1 MTEALAEYT
10 LPPPQED
17 EWVPAAGPWDWVR
30 RNLFRSWIDGIV
42 TVVAAFVIAY
52 VVYRAGK
59 FVFVSGRWEVVRRNL
74 ALFMVGPNY
83 PREQLWRVGVG
94 LCLIAGYGGIV
105 AGYVYRRRIVTGRE
119 DQRRPSVVR
128 RVGDLDVR
136 LWPLLLGLVVLLG
149 LTTTPGPTVVV
160 VLVVAS
166 AIVGRIVGGCLVR
179 RIWLGAI
186 VAVGVV
192 GPFLLLWFLTRPA
205 PVSEWGGMMLNVF
218 LAAAGIGLSFPLG
231 VLLAL
236 GRRAGRRTESRAG
249 GIVVALLLSVPVV
262 VLLVRRGVDP
272 EDVMTWVLLA
282 VAVLLGVGGYRI
294 GRTSTLP
301 LVRVVSITYIEFFR
315 GVPLYVLLLLGGVAI
330 GFFLPR
336 GMETPGVITRAVVVF
351 TVFTAAYI
359 AEIVRGGLQSLPR
372 GQTEAAQ
379 ALGLSPV
386 KTTALIVL
394 PQALR
399 NVIPAIVGQFISL
412 FKDTTLAGAAMS
424 GITEVFRVRSI
435 ATGQADFRGQ
445 QLVPEILTFMMFL
458 FWVGCITMSRESQR
472 LERRLG
478 VGTR

>member
-10 LPPPQED
+10 LPPPLE
-17 EWVPAAGPWDWVR
+17 EESEPAAGPWDWAR

-42 TVVAAFVIAY
+42 TIVAAVVIAY
-52 VVYRAGK
+52 VIYRAGK
-59 FVFVSGRWEVVRRNL
+59 FVFVSGRWEIVRRNL
-74 ALFMVGPNY
+74 ALFLVGGY
-83 PREQLWRVGVG
+83 PRDELWRVGLG

-119 DQRRPSVVR
+119 DERHPSIVR
-128 RVGDLDVR
+128 RVIDLVAR
-136 LWPLLLGLVVLLG
+136 LWPLLLGVVVLLA
-149 LTTTPGPTVVV
+149 LSTTPGPTVLT
-160 VLVVAS
+160 VLIVAS
-166 AIVGRIVGGCLVR
+166 AVVGRLVGARLAQ
-179 RIWLGAI
+179 RIWLVPI
-186 VAVGVV
+186 VAVGVI
-192 GPFLLLWFLTRPA
+192 GPFLLIWFLTRPA
-205 PVSEWGGMMLNVF
+205 SLSEWGGMMLNVF

-231 VLLAL
+231 LLLAL
-236 GRRAGRRTESRAG
+236 GRRAGRRTESRTG
-249 GIVVALLLSVPVV
+249 GIVVAALLSVPVL

-272 EDVMTWVLLA
+272 SDVMTWVLLA
-282 VAVLLGVGGYRI
+282 GAVLLGVAGYRI
-294 GRTSTLP
+294 GRASTLP
-301 LVRVVSITYIEFFR
+301 LVRVVSIAYIEFFR
-315 GVPLYVLLLLGGVAI
+315 GVPLYVLLLLGGIAI

-336 GMETPGVITRAVVVF
+336 GMEAPGVITRAVVVF

-412 FKDTTLAGAAMS
+412 FKDTTLAGAAIS
-424 GITEVFRVRSI
+424 GITEVFGVRSI
-435 ATGQADFRGQ
+435 ATGQVDFRGQ
-445 QLVPEILTFMMFL
+445 QLVPEVLTFMMFL